1 MADGTIP
8 VIIFNPGVA
17 TGAAI
22 VWTALSNIQ
31 PPQIGYAF
39 TPTNNDT
46 IPSHYTNIGGGYIYS
61 YSPPVPPIMP
71 NVSGFMNAV
80 MSDPTI
86 SSAAQMGLAAW
97 YPQLAMFVNQPT
109 ILDAGWQSLI
119 QAYSSSWLTPTVQNS
134 VETYARQY
142 NIPLV
147 P

>member
-31 PPQIGYAF
+31 PPQIGYPF

-46 IPSHYTNIGGGYIYS
+46 VPSHYSNVGGGYVYS
-61 YSPPVPPIMP
+61 YSPPTPPVLP
-71 NVSGFMNAV
+71 NVTGFITAV

-86 SSAAQMGLAAW
+86 NQQAQMGLAAW
-97 YPQLAMFVNQPT
+97 YPQLQMFVNQPA

-134 VETYARQY
+134 VETYARQ
-142 NIPLV
+142 
-147 P
+147 